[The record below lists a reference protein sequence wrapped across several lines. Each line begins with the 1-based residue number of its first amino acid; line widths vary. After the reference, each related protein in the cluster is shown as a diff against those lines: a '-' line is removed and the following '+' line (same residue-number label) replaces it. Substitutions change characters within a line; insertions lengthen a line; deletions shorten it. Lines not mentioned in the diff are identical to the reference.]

1 MKKQPTVT
9 SHHVEVREA
18 KYHIGYEVVDQV
30 GDSVKVV
37 ARTFSANSQELA
49 RCVADLIIQ
58 RNIK

>member
-1 MKKQPTVT
+1 MKKEPTVS

-18 KYHIGYEVVDQV
+18 KYHAGYEVVDQT
-30 GDSVKVV
+30 SERVKVV
-37 ARTFSANSQELA
+37 ARTFSPNSHELA

>member
-1 MKKQPTVT
+1 MKKSTVT
-9 SHHVEVREA
+9 THRVEVREA
-18 KYHIGYEVVDQV
+18 KYHIGYEVVDQA